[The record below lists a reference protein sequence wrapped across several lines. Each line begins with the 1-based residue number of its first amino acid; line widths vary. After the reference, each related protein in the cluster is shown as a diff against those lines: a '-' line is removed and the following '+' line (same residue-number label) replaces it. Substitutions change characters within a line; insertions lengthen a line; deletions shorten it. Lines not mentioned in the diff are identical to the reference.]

1 MEDQAMST
9 NPHASILARITRY
22 APERVPCSS
31 FVNQKYRLQ
40 TDLDEWVWFGP
51 DCTISA
57 RTDDAHN
64 AVELAGLACLL
75 DNGWWLHKLPD
86 GRFRV
91 LPDLNYALAVSGPTI
106 AHAIDAALAH
116 VWKET
121 P

>member
-1 MEDQAMST
+1 MTTD
-9 NPHASILARITRY
+9 PHASILARITRH
-22 APERVPCSS
+22 APERVPKKGAS
-31 FVNQKYRLQ
+31 FLRYSPRGCGFYWC
-40 TDLDEWVWFGP
+40 DDEDRSDVP
-51 DCTISA
+51 D
-57 RTDDAHN
+57 DYDANN